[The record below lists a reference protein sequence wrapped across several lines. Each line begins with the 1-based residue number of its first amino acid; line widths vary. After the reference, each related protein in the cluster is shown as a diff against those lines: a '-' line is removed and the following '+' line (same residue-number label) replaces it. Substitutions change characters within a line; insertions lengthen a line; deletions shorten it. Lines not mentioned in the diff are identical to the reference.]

1 VYGHEGDPCPGC
13 DCGGAVRR
21 IVQSGR
27 STFFCAKRQR

>member
-1 VYGHEGDPCPGC
+1 VYGREGGACPGC
-13 DCGGAVRR
+13 DCGAGVRR